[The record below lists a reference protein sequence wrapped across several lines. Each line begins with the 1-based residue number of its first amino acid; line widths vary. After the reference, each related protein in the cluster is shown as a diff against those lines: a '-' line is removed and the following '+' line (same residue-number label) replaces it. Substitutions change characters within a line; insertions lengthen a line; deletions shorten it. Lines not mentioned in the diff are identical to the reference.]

1 VLGREVPFRKNTLLL
16 FIYKDG
22 TIERRIVFE

>member
-1 VLGREVPFRKNTLLL
+1 MYGVFMMNMLLYMLL

-22 TIERRIVFE
+22 LV

>member
-1 VLGREVPFRKNTLLL
+1 MMNMLLYMLL

-22 TIERRIVFE
+22 LV